1 MLFDSVDEC
10 LRAVADGKVDSTL
23 INALRTDHYL
33 RNKNRFKNLTAVQIP
48 GGLPLGFA
56 VLTSQNGTTDILNHG
71 ISLMDPDFALKNTYK
86 YEGPYQM
93 TTVEFIKNNMWLPT
107 IMLFVIGMLIVAFFY
122 LQLKKD
128 RKYLEKEKKQNE
140 AKAAEEAIVRSL
152 TSIYFTALEITLS
165 DGKNR
170 VIRISE
176 FMKDSFKVDGMT
188 FADVKEKYI
197 ELCVDPLYRNTV
209 REFLNYDTLVER
221 IEKQGFI
228 KKNYFGLTQ
237 GWCRITVVPVRN
249 KETNAIEKIVFAI

>member
-93 TTVEFIKNNMWLPT
+93 TTVKFIKDNMWLPT

-128 RKYLEKEKKQNE
+128 RKYLEKEKSRMKQ
-140 AKAAEEAIVRSL
+140 KQQKRRLS
-152 TSIYFTALEITLS
+152 AL
-165 DGKNR
+165 
-170 VIRISE
+170 
-176 FMKDSFKVDGMT
+176 
-188 FADVKEKYI
+188 
-197 ELCVDPLYRNTV
+197 
-209 REFLNYDTLVER
+209 
-221 IEKQGFI
+221 
-228 KKNYFGLTQ
+228 
-237 GWCRITVVPVRN
+237 
-249 KETNAIEKIVFAI
+249 